1 MKSMYQEHV
10 TFLMSLSDDEL
21 VLHGD
26 VPDLLLEI
34 GHADYT
40 MKELRRVLT
49 VTTGTESTAAAF
61 YAQMDVLHKRGFV
74 SHDEKGFLFLVPT
87 KKKSA

>member
-1 MKSMYQEHV
+1 MKSMYQEQV
-10 TFLMSLSDDEL
+10 TFLMSLTDSEL

-40 MKELRRVLT
+40 VKELRLVMIA
-49 VTTGTESTAAAF
+49 TTGTESTAAAF
-61 YAQMDVLHKRGFV
+61 YAQLDVLQRRGFV
-74 SHDEKGFLFLVPT
+74 SRDDKGFLFLVPP
-87 KKKSA
+87 KKQSA